1 MSEILYNI
9 DEKPDWEHVVAILQQ
24 FNEQEQNRIYG
35 IIEGAQLMK
44 SLEKEREGERGA

>member
-9 DEKPDWEHVVAILQQ
+9 DEKPDWERMVAILQQ
-24 FNEQEQNRIYG
+24 FDEQEQNRIYG

-44 SLEKEREGERGA
+44 GLEKEREQEHGA